1 MPSRVVAGRLHGFP
15 SDYLRAEK
23 ASHGTFCSYA
33 PRQPHDP
40 GYHKP
45 IAAGSVASRRVRA
58 LTLAPKNM
66 DPARNPYRPGAG
78 TTPRM
83 LAGRDGDIEEA
94 TTLARRVAR
103 GNPQRSIMFY
113 GLRGVGKTVLLN
125 EIERRFELESY
136 IFQHLEISQNND
148 FRAVISATMRKILLQ
163 ISGIEK
169 AKDFATKGL
178 RALKSFVLAIPD
190 GPELRLDL
198 EPLLG
203 TADSGDLQ
211 ADLVELFVL
220 VGEAARASDRP
231 VAIFAD
237 EAQYLAEEDLAALI
251 ASCHRISQR
260 SLPLVVVCA
269 GLPQI
274 SALAGD
280 AKSYAERLFDF
291 RPVDTL
297 SEPDARSAI
306 VEPAKEEGMTLSDE
320 VIAVALSATERYPY
334 FIQEFGKQLW
344 DLAQDENPT
353 EDEAREAE
361 AKMIESLDNSFFKTR
376 LDRATN
382 GEKKF
387 MVVLGRLGP
396 GAQRISDLA
405 TALGKEV
412 QSLGPDRANL
422 IHKGFIYAPDHGR
435 ICFTVPHFD
444 RFLARTFPENCET
457 GEQGRG
463 QRATARGS
471 RRTLDKKAY
480 ARNPQ

>member
-1 MPSRVVAGRLHGFP
+1 
-15 SDYLRAEK
+15 
-23 ASHGTFCSYA
+23 
-33 PRQPHDP
+33 
-40 GYHKP
+40 
-45 IAAGSVASRRVRA
+45 
-58 LTLAPKNM
+58 M

-78 TTPRM
+78 TSPRM
-83 LAGRDGDIEEA
+83 LAGRDRDLEEA
-94 TTLARRVAR
+94 QTLARRVAL

-125 EIERRFELESY
+125 EAERCFERENYLFEH
-136 IFQHLEISQNND
+136 IEISQNDD
-148 FRAVISATMRKILLQ
+148 FRSVISATLRKILLRT
-163 ISGIEK
+163 SGIEK
-169 AKDFATKGL
+169 AKDLATKGL

-190 GPELRLDL
+190 GPEFRLDL

-211 ADLVELFVL
+211 ADLVEMFVL
-220 VGEAARASDRP
+220 VGEAAKASDKP
-231 VAIFAD
+231 VAIFID
-237 EAQYLAEEDLAALI
+237 EAQYLAERDFAALI
-251 ASCHRISQR
+251 ASCHRISQL

-291 RPVDTL
+291 RPVATL

-320 VIAVALSATERYPY
+320 VIAIALSATEHYPY

-344 DLAQDENPT
+344 DLAQNETPT

-361 AKMIESLDNSFFKTR
+361 TKMIESLDNSFFKTR

-387 MVVLGRLGP
+387 MVALGRLGP
-396 GAQRISDLA
+396 GQQKISDLA
-405 TALGKEV
+405 AALGKKV

-422 IHKGFIYAPDHGR
+422 IYKGFIYSHDHGH

-444 RFLARTFPENCET
+444 RFLARTFPENLN
-457 GEQGRG
+457 R
-463 QRATARGS
+463 
-471 RRTLDKKAY
+471 
-480 ARNPQ
+480 